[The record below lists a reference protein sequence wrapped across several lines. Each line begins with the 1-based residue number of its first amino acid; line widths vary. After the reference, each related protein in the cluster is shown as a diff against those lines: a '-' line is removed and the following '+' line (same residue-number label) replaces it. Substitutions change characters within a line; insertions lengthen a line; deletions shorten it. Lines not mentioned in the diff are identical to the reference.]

1 MFLYPTELFLSLRK
15 ISTCITV
22 QPEHC
27 WKAIPAVGSPSPH
40 TPQGRAVSRGTAH
53 PQHTQRNGSA
63 GTALHTA
70 EIPQHEHGT
79 QRAHAQRSSP
89 SVAVQRSGTAARR
102 GALYERH
109 GKSCCDLTEVLL
121 GGSSSAPLRSAP
133 SAQRWEGARQLFSV
147 CSSHKPNEIIL
158 QISHRTTAP
167 ACFAGP
173 QGRTRRGAALP
184 RTSAG

>member
-1 MFLYPTELFLSLRK
+1 MKGT
-15 ISTCITV
+15 
-22 QPEHC
+22 
-27 WKAIPAVGSPSPH
+27 
-40 TPQGRAVSRGTAH
+40 GRAAVTL
-53 PQHTQRNGSA
+53 PKC
-63 GTALHTA
+63 
-70 EIPQHEHGT
+70 
-79 QRAHAQRSSP
+79 SSE
-89 SVAVQRSGTAARR
+89 AAP
-102 GALYERH
+102 
-109 GKSCCDLTEVLL
+109 
-121 GGSSSAPLRSAP
+121 PLRSAP